1 LKKKFT
7 TPPAGIFWQLH
18 QLLFAYTL
26 LAFAVCYFVP
36 TDHWIAGFMMLSV
49 PVLMLLHLLFFCWFL
64 FFNRSRAWLSGVALL
79 LSFPFWART
88 SPILRTFFQNSANQA
103 NFESKPGNTFTLMSY
118 NVLSFDVLGH
128 LDNIEPQNALHLI
141 EWAKTADADVKC
153 LEEFYNHHTRP
164 KFDIIPQFQKAGYRH
179 YTLLHPAIATNEE
192 NFIGLAIFSKYP
204 IVGRGE
210 QEFENQNGML
220 WADLKIKNDTIRI
233 INVHLRSYVL
243 RLENLKHAYQKRD
256 YKDSKEQVRGVFSRL
271 KYGFEHHATEL
282 KAIEACIDSSPY
294 PVIVC
299 GDFNETPYSYVY
311 GRLRQRLNNAFEDAG
326 SGLGFS
332 YRNMPNFIR
341 IDNHFYDPKGF
352 KAQWFETRRDVRH
365 SDHFPIIAKY
375 QILNN

>member
-1 LKKKFT
+1 
-7 TPPAGIFWQLH
+7 
-18 QLLFAYTL
+18 
-26 LAFAVCYFVP
+26 
-36 TDHWIAGFMMLSV
+36 MMLSV
-49 PVLMLLHLLFFCWFL
+49 PVLMLVHLFFFCWFL
-64 FFNRSRAWLSGVALL
+64 LFNRSWVWLSGVALV

-88 SPILRTFFQNSANQA
+88 SPILRGVFQKSATQDD
-103 NFESKPGNTFTLMSY
+103 SKPKPGNSFTLMSY
-118 NVLSFDVLGH
+118 NVVSFDVLRY
-128 LDNIEPQNALHLI
+128 LDNIEPQNAMDLI

-153 LEEFYNHHTRP
+153 LEEFYSHHTRP
-164 KFDIIPQFQKAGYRH
+164 KFDVIPQFKKAGYRY
-179 YTLLHPAIATNEE
+179 YTVLHPAIATNEE

-220 WADLKIKNDTIRI
+220 WADLKIKNDTVRI

-243 RLENLKHAYQKRD
+243 QLVNLKHAYQKRD
-256 YKDSKEQVRGVFSRL
+256 YKDGKKQVRGVLGRL
-271 KYGFEHHATEL
+271 KYGFEHHVTEL

-341 IDNHFYDPKGF
+341 IDNHFYDPKAFEVQSF
-352 KAQWFETRRDVRH
+352 KTRRDVAY
-365 SDHFPIIAKY
+365 SDHFPIFGQY
-375 QILNN
+375 TILP